1 MSQIEHVD
9 GTHCQKCG
17 QFIKNEAAAS
27 HRKECFHRVI
37 ELNICRDCQAP
48 IEKYG
53 STWGHT
59 GPNKPQ
65 HIARPVDVTE
75 ASHFPS
81 LQDPSPILIDF
92 GKPPEWRGRLTE
104 RDLKEVERWQ
114 VVDRNG
120 ADALGRW
127 SWDIVPL
134 ALRIVDGMVRYMDS
148 ERDPTWY
155 GFDSGLF
162 PLQFR
167 PAPVDGKWVQWTT
180 GGE

>member
-1 MSQIEHVD
+1 MIQKEHVD
-9 GTHCQKCG
+9 GCHCQKCG
-17 QFIKNEAAAS
+17 QFVRNEHTDSHSMECIPTIIKY
-27 HRKECFHRVI
+27 
-37 ELNICRDCQAP
+37 NICRVCGAA
-48 IEKYG
+48 IEKQG
-53 STWGHT
+53 QAWDHI
-59 GPNKPQ
+59 GPNKPR
-65 HIARPVDVTE
+65 HIAWPK
-75 ASHFPS
+75 SKPGPKQ
-81 LQDPSPILIDF
+81 QDNPSPNPVLIDF

-104 RDLKEVERWQ
+104 KDLKGVERWQ

-148 ERDPTWY
+148 EQDPTWY

-167 PAPVDGKWVQWTT
+167 PAPVDGKWVQWPT